1 MDELLT
7 ALNPAQ
13 REAVLHESGP
23 LLVLAGAGSGKTR
36 VLTHRIAHL
45 VRERGVAPGA
55 ILAITFTNKAAG
67 EMRERLGPLIGPAAA
82 QVWASTFHSACARIL
97 RREAERVGYE
107 RSFTI
112 LDADDQVRLVRGC
125 LADEE
130 VDSKRHPPRAVHG
143 AISDAKNRLRT
154 AADLASEAV
163 GPDDEIVA
171 RVYARYERRL
181 RANQAMDFD
190 DLLMLTVQLLEVD
203 AESRSAYQAR
213 FRHVLVDEYQDTN
226 HAQYRLVRVLGE
238 PERNVCVVGDDDQGI
253 YSWRGAEVRNILDF
267 ERDYPEATVV
277 TLDQNYR
284 STGTILRAA
293 NAVVSHNSRRH
304 EKRLWTDRGDGEPIR
319 VMFCR
324 DEHEEARAVMAEVE
338 SLLAD
343 GDSLADLAVFY
354 RTNAQSRVIEDQLS
368 RNGVSYQVIGGPRFY
383 ERAEIRDLTAWL
395 RVALNPADGAGL
407 ARVFGAPK
415 RGLGPGTL
423 VRLVGLAE
431 ARGLAVGELLA
442 APEQVEGLR
451 PAQREQLSRTHL
463 VLERVRAMDA
473 AEMGVDLMI
482 EHVLDASGMR
492 AAFQADGGL
501 EAQGRL
507 ENLEEMV
514 RLAAEGDYDT
524 GEVQGLAAFLEQVSL
539 QSDADTIDDGR
550 GQVTLMTIHNAKG
563 LEFERV
569 VVTGLEEQL
578 FPHARSE
585 TPEALE
591 EERRL
596 CYVGITRARRRLL
609 LTHAET
615 RSLYGGRDY
624 RLPSRF
630 LGELPA
636 DATQAVGARRPVTA
650 TVAGSGGGSGVRVAE
665 RVVAGRA
672 SYVTGDE
679 VLHSTFGEGIVTAV
693 EQGGDLVR
701 VRFRG
706 DGSER
711 RLMAGAAPMK
721 KMEG

>member
-1 MDELLT
+1 MDEFLT

-13 REAVLHESGP
+13 REAVVYDGGP
-23 LLVLAGAGSGKTR
+23 MLVLAGAGSGKTR

-67 EMRERLGPLIGPAAA
+67 EMRERLGPLIGPAASG
-82 QVWASTFHSACARIL
+82 VWASTFHSACARIL
-97 RREAERVGYE
+97 RREAERVGYD
-107 RSFTI
+107 RNFTI
-112 LDADDQVRLVRGC
+112 LDADDQVRLLRAC

-130 VDSKRHPPRAVHG
+130 VDPKQHPPRSVHA

-154 AADLASEAV
+154 PEDLAAEVVS
-163 GPDDEIVA
+163 PTDDIVA
-171 RVYARYERRL
+171 RLYARYARRL
-181 RANQAMDFD
+181 RVNQAMDFD
-190 DLLMLTVQLLEVD
+190 DLLMLTVQMLEGDSD
-203 AESRSAYQAR
+203 ARAHYQGR
-213 FRHVLVDEYQDTN
+213 FQHVLVDEYQDTN

-267 ERDYPEATVV
+267 ERDYPEAAVV

-304 EKRLWTDRGDGEPIR
+304 EKRLWTDQGDGEAIR

-324 DEHEEARAVMAEVE
+324 DEQEEARAVMAEVE
-338 SLLAD
+338 TLLND
-343 GDSLADLAVFY
+343 GDSLAELAVFY

-368 RNGVSYQVIGGPRFY
+368 RNGVGYQVIGGPRFY
-383 ERAEIRDLTAWL
+383 ERAEIRDLSAWL
-395 RVALNPADGAGL
+395 RVALNPSDGASLGR
-407 ARVFGAPK
+407 AFGAPK

-423 VRLVGLAE
+423 VRLVAAAE
-431 ARGLAVGELLA
+431 ELQCPVGELLA
-442 APEQVEGLR
+442 RADEIDGLR
-451 PAQREQLSRTHL
+451 PKQREELQRMHT
-463 VLERVRAMDA
+463 VLERVRGMDA
-473 AEMGVDLMI
+473 EGMGVDLMI
-482 EHVLDASGMR
+482 DHVLDASGMR
-492 AAFQADGGL
+492 EALANDTTL
-501 EAQGRL
+501 EAAGRL

-524 GEVQGLAAFLEQVSL
+524 GEVQGLAAFLEQISL
-539 QSDADTIDDGR
+539 QSDADTIDDDR

-563 LEFERV
+563 LEFNRV
-569 VVTGLEEQL
+569 VITGLEEQL
-578 FPHARSE
+578 FPHSRSE

-596 CYVGITRARRRLL
+596 CYVGITRARKNLL

-615 RSLYGGRDY
+615 RSLYGGREY

-636 DATQAVGARRPVTA
+636 DTIEPVGARRAMPSS
-650 TVAGSGGGSGVRVAE
+650 VAARSTPD
-665 RVVAGRA
+665 RVVAA
-672 SYVTGDE
+672 QADYATGDE
-679 VLHSTFGEGIVTAV
+679 VLHSTFGEGVVTAV